1 MKLRRF
7 ANLGRALAVCLLTAL
22 GASAQEAP
30 APPPQ
35 PPATKVV
42 VQVVYKTG
50 AQPAYQTV
58 PGGSWYAWFGTVTP
72 PVPRAAAG
80 TVRAV
85 DVRTKLEGGRVEIK
99 VGVHVGERF
108 FDRLDEVGTYT
119 AAEGETI
126 EARALEN
133 VGVAPFVFKV
143 LRVSAAHTA
152 APTVDNRT
160 QSIAAAVTDFTSD
173 PLPRARLTLT
183 NLSPKRVRAVE
194 MRTVF
199 DGRPRTSMIA
209 FEPEARP
216 LMEPGGTYVRRIAVT
231 DGRPSD
237 ADFTP
242 ASVEGVIILAVVFE
256 DYTFEGDGEVAWR
269 KMTMDEGERAQIPRL
284 MRLVGKAHAGRDA
297 ETAEGL
303 RRFRAALAALDDAA
317 PQTSV
322 DAVLAAYPALPARHL
337 NDVRVVV
344 EVSMHH
350 ARTELLKDLDRFEKQ
365 FQAAPAANSFKR
377 WLKERQARY
386 EGWLARL

>member
-7 ANLGRALAVCLLTAL
+7 ANLGRALAVCLLSAL

-30 APPPQ
+30 APQ
-35 PPATKVV
+35 PPAPRLV
-42 VQVVYKTG
+42 VQVIFKTG
-50 AQPAYQTV
+50 VKPAYLTV
-58 PGGSWYAWFGTVTP
+58 PGSAWHAWFGTVTP
-72 PVPRAAAG
+72 PAPRAAAD

-108 FDRLDEVGTYT
+108 FDRLDEVATYT
-119 AAEGETI
+119 AAEGETV
-126 EARALEN
+126 EARALES

-160 QSIAAAVTDFTSD
+160 QSIAAAVTDFTPD
-173 PLPRARLTLT
+173 PLPRAKLTLT

-209 FEPEARP
+209 FEPEGKP
-216 LMEPGGTYVRRIAVT
+216 LMEPGGTYERKIAIT

-256 DYTFEGDGEVAWR
+256 DYTYEGDGEVAWR
-269 KMTMDEGERAQIPRL
+269 KMTMDEGERAQLPRL
-284 MRLVGKAHAGRDA
+284 MRLVGKAHAERDA

-322 DAVLAAYPALPARHL
+322 DAVLAAYPALPPRLL

-344 EVSMHH
+344 EVSMHR

-365 FQAAPAANSFKR
+365 FRAAPAGNSFKR